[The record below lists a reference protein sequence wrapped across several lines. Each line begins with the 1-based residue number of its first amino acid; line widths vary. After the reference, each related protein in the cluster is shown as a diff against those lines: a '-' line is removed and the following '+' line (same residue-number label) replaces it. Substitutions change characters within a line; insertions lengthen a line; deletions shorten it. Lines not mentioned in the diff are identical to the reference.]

1 MKEVYKGLLT
11 SVLEVRRRRFQIPQ
25 LGRSFNVRGIIFT
38 VPLFAEAFAPVGR
51 AQEAGFD

>member
-51 AQEAGFD
+51 AQEAEFD